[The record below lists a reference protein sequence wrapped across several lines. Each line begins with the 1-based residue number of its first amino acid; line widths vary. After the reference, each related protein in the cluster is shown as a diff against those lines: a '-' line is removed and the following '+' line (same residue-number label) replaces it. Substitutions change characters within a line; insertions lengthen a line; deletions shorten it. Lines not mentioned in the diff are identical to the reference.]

1 MPVKQRG
8 WVDKISLPV
17 LRFFFFFFLTRPG
30 IWRNNSSRC
39 VQVILSSA
47 DTAPNIRSRTSSHFQ
62 TSLDF
67 FTMELEDD
75 SSPIQM
81 ATPRDNVRP
90 QPLSATETAPAFTS
104 HPPAGKGLWPLQ
116 RVGVLCTQYR
126 NAATR
131 GRHPKVSIKK
141 ERRNRKILF
150 GVFHSFLS
158 LSNKIA
164 KAPLMKTQ
172 SGFPEVLE

>member
-1 MPVKQRG
+1 MEPAPSRACETKGLGRQ
-8 WVDKISLPV
+8 DLPSGP
-17 LRFFFFFFLTRPG
+17 RIFFFFLTRPG

-47 DTAPNIRSRTSSHFQ
+47 DTAPNIRGRTSSHFQ

-131 GRHPKVSIKK
+131 GRHPESIHKK
-141 ERRNRKILF
+141 GEKKQKN
-150 GVFHSFLS
+150 SFRC
-158 LSNKIA
+158 
-164 KAPLMKTQ
+164 
-172 SGFPEVLE
+172 FPFLPKLKQQNS